1 MRNYFQSITAS
12 LSIFIG
18 VFTLVI
24 VSNPGLAAAAT
35 GNGFRVSPPLYEL
48 TVKKGT
54 SQTVS
59 IFVENLSDLKV
70 TAKPIVNDFVAND
83 KENGQPQLILDPNKS
98 APEHSFKPLVVPISN
113 TTIAPLERKEIKV
126 TLKVPATASPGGYY
140 GTIRF
145 QPTTT
150 SSGGGSSVNL
160 TASVGTLFLITVP
173 GNLTQKLTLAS
184 FGAAKNGK
192 TGTFFNSGPIS
203 LQTRLHNVG
212 NIHVQPFGKILLKN
226 TFGKVVYTTEL
237 NNTDPRGNIL
247 PNSIRKFD
255 NPIGLKHLFGRYTA
269 EGTFAYGDNGNLI
282 TVKKTFYV
290 IPYILIIIVLLVL
303 AFLIFGL
310 PRLVRAYN
318 RRVITRANN
327 RPRP

>member
-1 MRNYFQSITAS
+1 MKNYFRSITAG
-12 LSIFIG
+12 LLVLIGIFS
-18 VFTLVI
+18 TLFA
-24 VSNPGLAAAAT
+24 SNPAALAAAT
-35 GNGFRVSPPLYEL
+35 GNGFRISPPLYEL
-48 TVKKGT
+48 TIPKGT

-59 IFVENLSDLKV
+59 IFVENLSNIKV

-83 KENGQPQLILDPNKS
+83 KENGQPQLILDPGKS
-98 APEHSFKPLVVPISN
+98 APEHSFKPLVVPIGN
-113 TTIAPLERKEIKV
+113 TTIAPLERKEVKV
-126 TLKVPATASPGGYY
+126 TLKVPATAAPGGYY

-145 QPTTT
+145 QPTTV
-150 SSGGGSSVNL
+150 SSGSGSQVNL

-184 FGAAKNGK
+184 FTATKNGK
-192 TGTFFNSGPIS
+192 SGTLFNSGPIT
-203 LQTRLHNVG
+203 LETRLNNVG
-212 NIHVQPFGKILLKN
+212 NIHVQPFGKIIVKN

-247 PNSIRKFD
+247 PNSIRKFE

-269 EGTFAYGDNGNLI
+269 EGTLAYGDNGNLI

-290 IPYILIIIVLLVL
+290 IPYILIIVILLVL
-303 AFLIFGL
+303 IFLIFVL
-310 PRLVRAYN
+310 PRLIRAYN
-318 RRVITRANN
+318 RRVITRAN